1 MPVSRAKLI
10 RRLKDIGFEGPFPGS
25 DHDYCFG
32 TKVLNFITCTTIKIV
47 SRKKLYSVR
56 LKEDERE
63 ELSQYL
69 RRGKSSAR
77 SLTRARILLLADEG
91 RPDEYIAEALKVSK
105 STANRIRKRYFEG
118 GLEFALHEKSRSGAP
133 SNIDGRLE
141 AQLTLLAC
149 SEPPDGRSKWTL
161 RLLADKLIELGAV
174 DSISHMSVQRLLK
187 KMKSNRG

>member
-1 MPVSRAKLI
+1 
-10 RRLKDIGFEGPFPGS
+10 
-25 DHDYCFG
+25 
-32 TKVLNFITCTTIKIV
+32 V
-47 SRKKLYSVR
+47 SRKKLYHVR
-56 LKEDERE
+56 LNEEETE
-63 ELSQYL
+63 ELSRYL

-91 RPDEYIAEALKVSK
+91 RDDGDISEALKVSK

-118 GLEFALHEKSRSGAP
+118 GLEFALHEKARSGAP
-133 SNIDGRLE
+133 TKIDGRIE

-161 RLLADKLIELGAV
+161 RLLADRLVELEAV

-187 KMKSNRG
+187 KMKSNHG